1 MAANNYYYGDNHQP
15 QSHQAPPYYD
25 HTHAPSD
32 SDLPQAYNPGYS
44 DPHYGSPYG
53 APTNHQGQTG
63 ASPFDTVFD
72 DHAYPT
78 NSNPGPGASGS
89 DISQQGFY
97 HQDTSYYG
105 SRTENIPLQDH
116 TSKSPDINDHIYD
129 APAEQSNQ
137 GRDKR
142 GKVRVGELGM
152 LGANRKRIPWL
163 VYIFSL
169 AQAAVFIAEVVR
181 NGKDSPLDSHI
192 YEFASDSNNDDLDRY
207 IDGLSHHD

>member
-1 MAANNYYYGDNHQP
+1 MAANNYYYGDNRQP
-15 QSHQAPPYYD
+15 QSHQSPPYYD
-25 HTHAPSD
+25 HTHAPSAD
-32 SDLPQAYNPGYS
+32 SDLPQAYNPGYT
-44 DPHYGSPYG
+44 DAHYGSPYG
-53 APTNHQGQTG
+53 APVNHQGQTG

-78 NSNPGPGASGS
+78 NSNSGPGGVSGS

-129 APAEQSNQ
+129 APADQSNQ
-137 GRDKR
+137 RRDKR

-163 VYIFSL
+163 VYIFSI

-181 NGKDSPLDSHI
+181 NGKDAPSPSI
-192 YEFASDSNNDDLDRY
+192 PTTSSIRNWP
-207 IDGLSHHD
+207 